1 MKQQIQSLGTRQKH
15 ERRTGMSKATQV
27 EVVHNP
33 IKVCTV
39 EGKYTNDNHKLTT
52 RLCLENA
59 VIADGT
65 WDLAINCV
73 KVYSE
78 NIIKTNIM
86 NSVNISTNLVRGY
99 QNTDHGVQSFNPT
112 VASFFLKV
120 GGNSI
125 NQRHALYDLSPIK
138 WFTITNPNTYIE
150 LNVEFWPSYTLK
162 QQLRLGG
169 DLTGPDLPDFI
180 LNFQID
186 VHLLRIQ

>member
-1 MKQQIQSLGTRQKH
+1 MQQQIQSLGTRQKH
-15 ERRTGMSKATQV
+15 ERRNGMSVATKV
-27 EVVHNP
+27 ELVHNP

-59 VIADGT
+59 VIANGT
-65 WDLAINCV
+65 WDMGINCV

-78 NIIKTNIM
+78 NINKTNIM
-86 NSVNISTNLVRGY
+86 NSVNISTNLVRGF
-99 QNTDHGVQSFNPT
+99 QHTNDGVQSFNPT
-112 VASFFLKV
+112 IASFFLKV
-120 GGNSI
+120 GGTNI

-150 LNVEFWPSYTLK
+150 LNVEFWPSYTLIK
-162 QQLRLGG
+162 QLRLGG
-169 DLTGPDLPDFI
+169 DSSDFI

-186 VHLLRIQ
+186 VHLIRMQ

>member
-39 EGKYTNDNHKLTT
+39 EGKYTNDNHKLTN

-78 NIIKTNIM
+78 NIKTNIM

-99 QNTDHGVQSFNPT
+99 RHTDHGVQSFNPT

-120 GGNSI
+120 GGSSI
-125 NQRHALYDLSPIK
+125 NSRHALYDLSPIK

-169 DLTGPDLPDFI
+169 DLTDFI